1 MQFTSKLR
9 KFEINIWKNKLLKT
23 ENDVF
28 DLLNNEQTAD
38 AAKAA
43 ALDKGIKDAIGVVE
57 ELNKNRLAGV
67 KRSSRLQRIVK
78 ENEEKLCSDLEK
90 LCSVQILNV
99 KNEVTNSK
107 IITMVKKVYLKDD
120 FVIMHFQ
127 HVVKP
132 LS

>member
-1 MQFTSKLR
+1 M
-9 KFEINIWKNKLLKT
+9 
-23 ENDVF
+23 
-28 DLLNNEQTAD
+28 
-38 AAKAA
+38 
-43 ALDKGIKDAIGVVE
+43 VE

-90 LCSVQILNV
+90 LYSVQILNV

-107 IITMVKKVYLKDD
+107 MITMVKKVYLKDD
-120 FVIMHFQ
+120 FVIMHFH